1 MALSLTQGVAM
12 CYVSSM
18 AKLTQQNPQQL
29 TGLSIA
35 LLLLKNADLDGGH
48 SCINPGSREVH
59 QELPLWVANILVVT
73 PSHSCYSRLQ
83 GSFNL
88 TINSKPC
95 FFALQAYSFSA

>member
-1 MALSLTQGVAM
+1 MPLTLAQGVALCFM
-12 CYVSSM
+12 SST
-18 AKLTQQNPQQL
+18 AILTQQNPEQL

-35 LLLLKNADLDGGH
+35 LLLLKDADLDGGH
-48 SCINPGSREVH
+48 GCINPGSREVH

-95 FFALQAYSFSA
+95 FFALQA